1 MATYAAIKRDPGIV
15 IDIIEFDVL
24 SGETIPIPRAILVRV
39 GEPTPTP
46 IPEIG
51 QVWDGEINQFVNP

>member
-1 MATYAAIKRDPGIV
+1 MGTYAVIIDDGIV

-24 SGETIPIPRAILVRV
+24 SGERIPVEDAALVRV

-46 IPEIG
+46 IPKIG
-51 QVWDGEINQFVNP
+51 QVWDGEKFN

>member
-1 MATYAAIKRDPGIV
+1 MAVGTYAVTLDDVV

-24 SGETIPIPRAILVRV
+24 SGERIPVDGAALVRV

-51 QVWDGEINQFVNP
+51 QVWDGEKFN

>member
-1 MATYAAIKRDPGIV
+1 MAIGTYSMILDNVV
-15 IDIIEFDVL
+15 IDIIQFDVL
-24 SGETIPIPRAILVRV
+24 SGEKIPVDGAALVRV

-51 QVWDGEINQFVNP
+51 QVWDGEKFN

>member
-1 MATYAAIKRDPGIV
+1 MATYAAIYDDGIV
-15 IDIIEFDVL
+15 FDIIEFDVL
-24 SGETIPIPRAILVRV
+24 SGDKIPFEGATLIKV

-51 QVWDGEINQFVNP
+51 QVWDGENNQFI